1 MDLVSFQRDF
11 KNMEVDIFKYIKVVS
26 ILFLSLLVIIM
37 HNNNIE
43 DYYFGTSKLVNKRID
58 VIIDLDRINKIK
70 DNNKIRIERNTF
82 TYEIEKIE
90 DYLIENNYYK
100 KATLLL
106 KDLDKQIDDNSIIKY
121 QIITNK
127 ETILEYLFRTLK
139 GDD

>member
-139 GDD
+139 GDG